1 MLSNLAE
8 ILHSS
13 ATLRQEISKQLKFQ
27 LFDSKNQG
35 NYVFSEGLEDTSLI
49 IKFFKKFNFQLFLQV
64 MKAAAMSHRM
74 IEFPVSS
81 GNSHRVK
88 EADVKEVIEP
98 IPDTKPK
105 YLEIEKIEKED
116 FTGMKKFEIYKAYTC

>member
-1 MLSNLAE
+1 MLFRRFGRYSL
-8 ILHSS
+8 LKSLKC
-13 ATLRQEISKQLKFQ
+13 LRK
-27 LFDSKNQG
+27 
-35 NYVFSEGLEDTSLI
+35 LI
-49 IKFFKKFNFQLFLQV
+49 FESFLQV

-88 EADVKEVIEP
+88 ESTVKEVIEP

-105 YLEIEKIEKED
+105 YLEIEKED
-116 FTGMKKFEIYKAYTC
+116 FTGMKKLEIKAKLYIRHTPAKDRQ

>member
-1 MLSNLAE
+1 
-8 ILHSS
+8 
-13 ATLRQEISKQLKFQ
+13 
-27 LFDSKNQG
+27 
-35 NYVFSEGLEDTSLI
+35 
-49 IKFFKKFNFQLFLQV
+49 

-105 YLEIEKIEKED
+105 YLEIEKED
-116 FTGMKKFEIYKAYTC
+116 FTGMKKIGNKSQIIHKPYTCYGPSMKIPLGKTQMGLYSFCGDILSGKTPQKM

>member
-1 MLSNLAE
+1 
-8 ILHSS
+8 
-13 ATLRQEISKQLKFQ
+13 
-27 LFDSKNQG
+27 
-35 NYVFSEGLEDTSLI
+35 
-49 IKFFKKFNFQLFLQV
+49 
-64 MKAAAMSHRM
+64 MSHRM

-105 YLEIEKIEKED
+105 YLEIEKED
-116 FTGMKKFEIYKAYTC
+116 FTGMKILEINAKLYIRRT

>member
-1 MLSNLAE
+1 
-8 ILHSS
+8 
-13 ATLRQEISKQLKFQ
+13 
-27 LFDSKNQG
+27 
-35 NYVFSEGLEDTSLI
+35 
-49 IKFFKKFNFQLFLQV
+49 

-88 EADVKEVIEP
+88 EVDVKEKMEP

-105 YLEIEKIEKED
+105 YLAIEKEKEEEKED
-116 FTGMKKFEIYKAYTC
+116 FTGMKT

>member
-1 MLSNLAE
+1 
-8 ILHSS
+8 
-13 ATLRQEISKQLKFQ
+13 
-27 LFDSKNQG
+27 
-35 NYVFSEGLEDTSLI
+35 
-49 IKFFKKFNFQLFLQV
+49 

-105 YLEIEKIEKED
+105 YLEIEKED
-116 FTGMKKFEIYKAYTC
+116 FTGMKKLEIKAKLYIRHTPAMDRQ

>member
-1 MLSNLAE
+1 
-8 ILHSS
+8 
-13 ATLRQEISKQLKFQ
+13 
-27 LFDSKNQG
+27 
-35 NYVFSEGLEDTSLI
+35 
-49 IKFFKKFNFQLFLQV
+49 

-105 YLEIEKIEKED
+105 YLEIEKED
-116 FTGMKKFEIYKAYTC
+116 FTGMKKLEIKAKLYLRHTPAMERQ

>member
-1 MLSNLAE
+1 
-8 ILHSS
+8 
-13 ATLRQEISKQLKFQ
+13 
-27 LFDSKNQG
+27 
-35 NYVFSEGLEDTSLI
+35 
-49 IKFFKKFNFQLFLQV
+49 

-88 EADVKEVIEP
+88 EADVKEIIEP

-105 YLEIEKIEKED
+105 YLAIQEKEIEKED
-116 FTGMKKFEIYKAYTC
+116 FTGMKKLEIKAILYIRHTPAWKRPRWVFTASVVKFYLERPLKSCKLNFFFKASESFGLS

>member
-1 MLSNLAE
+1 
-8 ILHSS
+8 
-13 ATLRQEISKQLKFQ
+13 
-27 LFDSKNQG
+27 
-35 NYVFSEGLEDTSLI
+35 
-49 IKFFKKFNFQLFLQV
+49 

-88 EADVKEVIEP
+88 EADVKEVIGP

-105 YLEIEKIEKED
+105 YLEIEQEKEKEKED
-116 FTGMKKFEIYKAYTC
+116 FTGMKTLKIKAKLYTVRSPL

>member
-1 MLSNLAE
+1 
-8 ILHSS
+8 
-13 ATLRQEISKQLKFQ
+13 
-27 LFDSKNQG
+27 
-35 NYVFSEGLEDTSLI
+35 
-49 IKFFKKFNFQLFLQV
+49 

-105 YLEIEKIEKED
+105 YLEIEKED
-116 FTGMKKFEIYKAYTC
+116 FTGMKKIGNKSQIIYKAYTCYGTSMMLQENNPWKDPSSVVTFFSGKTPQKL